1 MVEPVFS
8 SPSEFDERPAPKARE
23 DCSIVDPVTREE
35 VAKAIANS
43 EDSAP
48 GSGGIILEE
57 MKLHGRLTLS
67 VAFYNLWLLL
77 GYTPK
82 RFSDGDKIEAHN

>member
-1 MVEPVFS
+1 MEPVFS

-57 MKLHGRLTLS
+57 MKL
-67 VAFYNLWLLL
+67 VASLCRSHFITC
-77 GYTPK
+77 GYCWVIHPSGSLMGTK
-82 RFSDGDKIEAHN
+82 